1 MPTGDV
7 SPPEAAPNRRCQ
19 ARPFGLPLQVLLRLV
34 TRHSRDVVATHCGG
48 GVTLTAS
55 N

>member
-1 MPTGDV
+1 MGDV

-19 ARPFGLPLQVLLRLV
+19 ACPNGLPLRVLLRPV
-34 TRHSRDVVATHCGG
+34 ACHSRDVVATHCGG
-48 GVTLTAS
+48 GVTLAAS